1 MTQNK
6 EENTS
11 RKLIVDNLH
20 GVIGSPKKNIDK
32 IVNDIIFAMIEILQ
46 KENKLNITN
55 FGKFSVRKKKKRLGR
70 NPKTKEIFSISE
82 RKVISFKSSLSLNKI
97 LNEA

>member
-55 FGKFSVRKKKKRLGR
+55 FGKFSVRKKKKESAEIQKL
-70 NPKTKEIFSISE
+70 KKFFLFLKE
-82 RKVISFKSSLSLNKI
+82 K
-97 LNEA
+97 